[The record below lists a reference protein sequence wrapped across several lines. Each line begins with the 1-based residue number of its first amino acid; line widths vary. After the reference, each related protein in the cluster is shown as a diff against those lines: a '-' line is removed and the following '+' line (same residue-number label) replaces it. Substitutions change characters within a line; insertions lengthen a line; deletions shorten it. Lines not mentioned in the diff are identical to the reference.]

1 MCIRDRAPIPMLLAC
16 SHVHHGLK
24 KIKKRSKFDI
34 IIESAE
40 PREPHH
46 FSLLFGY
53 GASAINPYMV
63 NEIIQWQV
71 KNNIIKIN
79 SNKAIDNFNKAI
91 AKGIIKIMNKIG
103 ISTLHSYRGA
113 QIFEALGLNQ
123 NFINKFF
130 SETPTRIEGI
140 GLKEIENEISKRHKK
155 TYNEKTID
163 GLSLI
168 HI

>member
-1 MCIRDRAPIPMLLAC
+1 
-16 SHVHHGLK
+16 
-24 KIKKRSKFDI
+24 
-34 IIESAE
+34 
-40 PREPHH
+40 
-46 FSLLFGY
+46 
-53 GASAINPYMV
+53 
-63 NEIIQWQV
+63 
-71 KNNIIKIN
+71 
-79 SNKAIDNFNKAI
+79 
-91 AKGIIKIMNKIG
+91 MNKIG

-163 GLSLI
+163 GLSLEI
-168 HI
+168 GGEYRWRRNGEEHLFNPLTISKLQQSVRQSN